1 MVMTGALMAMIP
13 LIVVFIVFA
22 RQFIK
27 GATEGAV
34 RG

>member
-1 MVMTGALMAMIP
+1 MTGALLAMIP
-13 LIVVFIVFA
+13 LIIVFTIFA

>member
-13 LIVVFIVFA
+13 LIVIFTIFA

-27 GATEGAV
+27 GATEGAI

>member
-1 MVMTGALMAMIP
+1 MIP
-13 LIVVFIVFA
+13 LIIVFVVFA

-27 GATEGAV
+27 GATEGAL